1 MKIGIKELRA
11 KISLLAEVKVEVLI
25 EHRGKVIGRFTPEYM
40 ISGKCTLQ
48 SPKEAPS
55 VHFEQPKCTLQ
66 EEAVIEQELT
76 KCDRCKKGY
85 EEKELKAHWEDGV
98 EFRVCLFCLN
108 PKKRVVKKVSVTNVK
123 MNDKMK
129 ELLSL
134 H

>member
-1 MKIGIKELRA
+1 M
-11 KISLLAEVKVEVLI
+11 
-25 EHRGKVIGRFTPEYM
+25 Y
-40 ISGKCTLQ
+40 
-48 SPKEAPS
+48 
-55 VHFEQPKCTLQ
+55 TLQ

-98 EFRVCLFCLN
+98 EFRAVCLFESQEEGVQRC
-108 PKKRVVKKVSVTNVK
+108 SVTNVK

-134 H
+134 YVTIKDYSDVSLRGVVCGRYLG